1 MARQLT
7 VRGVSDELGQR
18 LEALSRARGESMNA
32 TVLEILRSALGVEE
46 RRQRLLKYTDWTAEE
61 HAEFQRSLQTQ
72 RTIDDELWN

>member
-46 RRQRLLKYTDWTAEE
+46 RRQRLLKYTDWTDEE

-72 RTIDDELWN
+72 RTIDDDLWS